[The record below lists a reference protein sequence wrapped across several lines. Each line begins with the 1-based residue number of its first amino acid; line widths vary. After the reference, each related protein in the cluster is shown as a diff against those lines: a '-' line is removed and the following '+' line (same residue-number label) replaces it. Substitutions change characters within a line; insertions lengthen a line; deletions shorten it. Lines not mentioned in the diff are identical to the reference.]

1 MCNVIGLSW
10 QEKMG
15 GGGGGGGG
23 ELMGKWDCM
32 TLQHTDHHHVFAG
45 SQTARGVRPPTKVA
59 Q

>member
-10 QEKMG
+10 EEKMG
-15 GGGGGGGG
+15 GGGGN
-23 ELMGKWDCM
+23 ELMGKWDYM

-45 SQTARGVRPPTKVA
+45 SQTARGVRPPTNVA